1 MIVGVTGEI
10 CMPLP
15 RSLHLF
21 TTIAIALGLLTPVL
35 ASAQDDNVQ
44 QSDRHSARR
53 EREPK
58 APPKLYPNATR
69 AEPSAVASSDAMVKN
84 INQLHDLVG
93 KGQNDQAIALA
104 QTMLADPKANGFD
117 KSAAWQ
123 AIGYA
128 SFAKRDYPKTVEGL
142 RNAIDGNGL
151 PNNDH
156 FETMYNLARAQVAAG
171 QPDGALATVNRLAS
185 ETKQDK
191 PEYDGLRGMA
201 YFGKKDYAAAAT
213 ALQKSLAAAG
223 DKPDANEQQ
232 MLFASYFE
240 LKQFDKA
247 IALAETIHQAHPD
260 DKAATM
266 NLAATYQ
273 QAGKADK
280 AQAVLD
286 DARKRGMLTTA
297 DDYRKLIQIYSNA
310 KGAEAQT
317 VAIINEGLQK
327 GILQPA
333 VDVYSVLAQDYY
345 VMGKADAAI
354 DAYKKADA
362 LSSNGE
368 AALNLARVYNNTGRP
383 AEAKA
388 AAQRALAKGVSDRA
402 AAERIIA
409 VGTPVKGKGKK

>member
-1 MIVGVTGEI
+1 MSA
-10 CMPLP
+10 P
-15 RSLHLF
+15 RLSHLF
-21 TTIAIALGLLTPVL
+21 TSIALAVAMLAPLV

-58 APPKLYPNATR
+58 APPKLYPDATR
-69 AEPSAVASSDAMVKN
+69 VEPKAAASSDAMVKN

-93 KGQNDQAIALA
+93 KNQGDQAIALA
-104 QTMLADPKANGFD
+104 QTMLADPKANDFD

-142 RNAIDGNGL
+142 QHAIDANGL

-156 FETMYNLARAQVAAG
+156 YETMYNLARAQVAAG
-171 QPDGALATVNRLAS
+171 QPDAALATVNRLAT
-185 ETKQDK
+185 ETKQNK

-201 YFGKKDYAAAAT
+201 NFGKKDYAAAAT

-223 DKPDANEQQ
+223 DKPDSNEQQ

-240 LKQFDKA
+240 LKQYDKA
-247 IALAETIHQAHPD
+247 VALAEAIHQAHPD

-273 QAGKADK
+273 QAGQAQK

-297 DDYRKLIQIYSNA
+297 DDYRKLIQIYANA

-317 VAIINEGLQK
+317 IAIINEGLQK
-327 GILQPA
+327 GALPPA
-333 VDVYSVLAQDYY
+333 VDVYSVLAQNYY
-345 VMGKADAAI
+345 ALGKTDEAA

-368 AALNLARVYNNTGRP
+368 AALNLARVYNNTGRR

-388 AAQRALAKGVSDRA
+388 AAERALAKGVSDRA
-402 AAERIIA
+402 AAQRIIA
-409 VGTPVKGKGKK
+409 VGTPVKPATRKK